1 MKKTVCYALIAA
13 LALSLCACANSD
25 KTISDADTEGGTP
38 FVEVL
43 DPFLETESGGTDSEE
58 DDGYYKDLR
67 EMNPDV
73 FNDDWLDHEKHYSS
87 STSFGGMLVKANGE
101 IYGEGAIPYRGEEM
115 ELSFTATAH
124 TRASDHSTGFRV
136 FIGGTP
142 QILSLNGSEP
152 STLVILE
159 GKNDETKECSIRF
172 TPRLT
177 KENIANKDDLE
188 LTLVSINNPLYLTSG
203 TMADV
208 DFKQPIGS
216 FGQFP
221 FKLEGDCE
229 TIELVSGKSF
239 EHFANR
245 DSEVSK
251 YFWMSVSQIEG
262 KSDESGIQSGVPV
275 LFELYS
281 TTKEKPVIRD
291 GKADITLLLYAGTP
305 TTPIPYKVYF
315 YVNHEPVKIDGCD
328 YITAELKY
336 GFAAKYTMTVDNLKA
351 GDIVYAIAIAEN
363 IGSDEGLSRD
373 EWAMKTDTRRLF
385 AAD

>member
-1 MKKTVCYALIAA
+1 MKKTVCYVLIAA
-13 LALSLCACANSD
+13 LALSLCACASPD
-25 KTISDADTEGGTP
+25 ETTSGSDTEGGTP
-38 FVEVL
+38 FVEAL
-43 DPFLETESGGTDSEE
+43 DPFLETESGSTDSEE
-58 DDGYYKDLR
+58 DDGYNYLR
-67 EMNPDV
+67 KSGLFTEDQID
-73 FNDDWLDHEKHYSS
+73 FEKHNASS
-87 STSFGGMLVKANGE
+87 SSIDHMQVKANGE
-101 IYGEGAIPYRGEEM
+101 SYGEKVPVTYRGGEM
-115 ELSFTATAH
+115 EISFTTTVH
-124 TRASDHSTGFRV
+124 TSANDHSDGYRV

-216 FGQFP
+216 FGQFS

-229 TIELVSGKSF
+229 IVELVSGKSF